1 MHRATGTWPLGVLG
15 LCLALETP
23 HTRAAGPA
31 GIKLDGTLGPSAA
44 ALTGPMYAITQNFG
58 KLAGGNLYF
67 SFQYFNVATGETALF
82 STTSAG
88 INNVISR
95 VTGGYASTIDGTIQ
109 LQAASGAPNLFLIN
123 PSGVTFTANAV
134 IDVPAS
140 FYVSTANYLKFSDG
154 NFYVDPTRMSTLS
167 AAAPEAFGFLG
178 TTRAPVNIQG
188 ATLSAGVNGAGDFQ
202 IAAGDVTIDGS
213 GANAGIT
220 ETTGAIEVTAV
231 GSASGEVPLSG
242 PFAATDGTVTLT
254 NGALLWSQGLGTT
267 AGAGIAVNAGSL
279 LIDGEA
285 ASVVTGIYAG
295 STTGAPAPITVAIGN
310 DAQIINGGAIS
321 SFNTY
326 PGGAANVSLSAGSLT
341 IDGGTA
347 SAFTGIESLAAGA
360 GTGAPLQLTVTG
372 ATTITDDG
380 VIFSEAESTGNAG
393 EVVLSTGSLLI
404 DGSNQS
410 SFTGIQSFTAA
421 TGSGAPLQ
429 LTVAGATAISNGGL
443 IYSGTNAAGS
453 AGSIGLST
461 GSLLIDGGDEGIF
474 TGIESLTQATGT
486 GAPVQVSVAGATTIR
501 DDGSIYSGA
510 EAAGN
515 AGNIVLSTGTLQI
528 DGGNQS
534 SFTGIESVAAGSG
547 TGASVQ
553 VTATGASTISDGGA
567 IYALAEAAGNGGNIT
582 LSSGALQLAAS
593 NDDVNTLI
601 EALTMGSGNSGS
613 VQVSASSLS
622 MSAPA
627 SATLLPVQIST
638 ATAVGSSGS
647 AGPVSLQVSG
657 NVSLAGAVT
666 INSSNDASGN
676 TGQVNLQALG
686 TLSMSDGA
694 EVFTATYSGAGN
706 GGNLGVTAGALDIA
720 SSSIANTTNI
730 TTLTDGQ
737 GNAGAMTI
745 HAGSLSIDG
754 AGSNLGF
761 TGINSYS
768 DGSGAGG
775 AIQIDVTGAANMA
788 NGGIISST
796 AYAQG
801 NGGIL
806 SLTAAALQIQGVA
819 GAVTTDIAS
828 ASYGSGDAGA
838 IIIHSGSLSIDGAGS
853 NLGFTGINSS
863 SNAAGSGGA
872 VQIDVT
878 GTATIANG
886 GQINSEANAQG
897 NAGNIVMSAGSLLLQ
912 DSGNTSTTG
921 IYAGTYGAG
930 ASGAVQVTADTL
942 TMVGRASLSGSPV
955 AIQSSTNA
963 DATGV
968 AGNVNIDVS
977 GNISLTGGSIA
988 SNTYSSAAGG
998 QVTVNALGTVSLL
1011 AGGSLEAA
1019 STGGTGNGGSVNL
1032 TAAALDIALQG
1043 SSAET
1048 GVIASSSTGNAGD
1061 IQINV
1066 GSLSIEGGAGTG
1078 QADID
1083 ASTSGAGAGGQI
1095 RIDVTGAATL
1105 ADSAQITAATFGSG
1119 NAGNIEL
1126 TAGSLT
1132 LQANGNPN
1140 AHTAIAADTD
1150 GAGNAGSVQINAG
1163 TLTMTSVAPSAANQ
1177 NQPVFISSD
1186 ADPGSSGSAGNVTVD
1201 IAGNISMTGNAQI
1214 GSDTYS
1220 PGHAG
1225 RVTVNAGGSIL
1236 LQDGSYFSSVS
1247 NTGSGNAGDISV
1259 SAAALD
1265 IEGQGSAL
1273 TGISTESFSAGNSG
1287 NIKVQVG
1294 SLLLNG
1300 GGAGGTGTAIDSE
1313 VYPEG
1318 DNGIGGAG
1326 GSIIVQV
1333 SGNATLQNG
1342 AKISTTSYGSGPAGD
1357 LSLSAA
1363 SLVLGGGDYRS
1374 IISSGAR
1381 AGSAGQAGNVTID
1394 VGSLEVLEDGS
1405 INIADNATVA
1415 YPDRIRPTRIAITAG
1430 QIDLDNGLITAASTG
1445 NIAASSID
1453 INYGSALRMDPST
1466 IETSSQDGNGG
1477 PITITGAG
1485 PLLISHSN
1493 ITTSVLGTSN
1503 GNGGDITIDVPVIA
1517 IDTGAI
1523 QANTLAPLASGGTV
1537 IINAQAL
1544 VPSYQSF
1551 VLGGSAIAFD
1561 PTSTGLNVVQAAA
1574 PDGVSGVLSVTVPTL
1589 DLGNA
1594 LLGLTGRPAAPVTLG
1609 RDLCGSARG
1618 SSLAISGLGGVAP
1631 SAYDPLWID
1640 PQQTWPQAVA
1650 SSVSFTQAEE
1660 ITPCR

>member
-1 MHRATGTWPLGVLG
+1 MHRATGTLPVGVLG
-15 LCLALETP
+15 LCLALQTP
-23 HTRAAGPA
+23 SGRAAGPA
-31 GIKLDGTLGPSAA
+31 GIKLDGTLGPSVA
-44 ALTGPMYAITQNFG
+44 ALAGPTYAITQNFG

-134 IDVPAS
+134 IDVPAA

-154 NFYVDPTRMSTLS
+154 NFYVDPTKMSTLS

-231 GSASGEVPLSG
+231 GSATGEVSLSG

-254 NGALLWSQGLGTT
+254 DGALLWSQGVGAT

-279 LIDGEA
+279 LIDGQA

-321 SFNTY
+321 SFNAY
-326 PGGAANVSLSAGSLT
+326 PGVAANVSLSAGSLT

-347 SAFTGIESLAAGA
+347 SAFTGIESLAAAA
-360 GTGAPLQLTVTG
+360 GTGAPLQLTVVA
-372 ATTITDDG
+372 ATTISDDG
-380 VIFSEAESTGNAG
+380 VLYSEAESTGNAG
-393 EVVLSTGSLLI
+393 NVVLSTGSLLI

-410 SFTGIQSFTAA
+410 SFTGIQSFTDAA
-421 TGSGAPLQ
+421 GSGAPLQ
-429 LTVAGATAISNGGL
+429 LTVAGATTIRDGGS
-443 IYSGTNAAGS
+443 IYSGTNAAG
-453 AGSIGLST
+453 
-461 GSLLIDGGDEGIF
+461 
-474 TGIESLTQATGT
+474 
-486 GAPVQVSVAGATTIR
+486 
-501 DDGSIYSGA
+501 
-510 EAAGN
+510 N
-515 AGNIVLSTGTLQI
+515 AGDIVLSTGTLLI
-528 DGGNQS
+528 DGGNETS
-534 SFTGIESVAAGSG
+534 FFTGIESVAAAAGAGGSLQVSVA
-547 TGASVQ
+547 GA
-553 VTATGASTISDGGA
+553 ATISDGGD
-567 IYALAEAAGNGGNIT
+567 IYSVADAAGNGGNIT
-582 LSSGALQLAAS
+582 LSTGALQLEASDAA
-593 NDDVNTLI
+593 VNTLI

-613 VQVSASSLS
+613 VQVAADSLT
-622 MSAPA
+622 MSAPPSLGA
-627 SATLLPVQIST
+627 YAVQI
-638 ATAVGSSGS
+638 ATGTGVGSSG
-647 AGPVSLQVSG
+647 AAG
-657 NVSLAGAVT
+657 NVAVQVAGNVAIAGT
-666 INSSNDASGN
+666 AAIDSNTNASGN
-676 TGQVNLQALG
+676 AGQVNVQALG
-686 TLSMSDGA
+686 TLSMGDDAGI
-694 EVFTATYSGAGN
+694 FTANYSAPGN
-706 GGNLGVTAGALDIA
+706 GGNLSVTAGALDIA
-720 SSSIANTTNI
+720 STASASVTNI
-730 TTLTDGQ
+730 ATLTDAA
-737 GNAGAMTI
+737 GNAGALTV
-745 HAGSLSIDG
+745 HTGSLSIDG

-768 DGSGAGG
+768 DGSGAAG
-775 AIQIDVTGAANMA
+775 AIQIDVTGAASMA

-801 NGGIL
+801 NGGTL

-819 GAVTTDIAS
+819 SAVTTNIAS

-878 GTATIANG
+878 GPATIANG
-886 GQINSEANAQG
+886 GQIATGAYAQG
-897 NAGNIVMSAGSLLLQ
+897 SAGNIVMSAGSLLLQ
-912 DSGNTSTTG
+912 DSGNASTTG
-921 IYAGTYGAG
+921 IYASTVGAG
-930 ASGAVQVTADTL
+930 FSGALQVTADTL
-942 TMVGRASLSGSPV
+942 TMVGPASAAGNPV
-955 AIQSSTNA
+955 SISTSTNGS
-963 DATGV
+963 ATGV
-968 AGNVNIDVS
+968 AGDVNIDVS
-977 GNISLTGGSIA
+977 GNISLTGGAIG

-998 QVTVNALGTVSLL
+998 QVTVKALGTVSLL
-1011 AGGSLEAA
+1011 AGGAIDAA
-1019 STGGTGNGGSVNL
+1019 SDGGTGNAGGISL
-1032 TAAALDIALQG
+1032 TAAALDITGQG
-1043 SSAET
+1043 STAET
-1048 GVIASSSTGNAGD
+1048 GVIASADAGNAGD
-1061 IQINV
+1061 IQIHV
-1066 GSLSIEGGAGTG
+1066 GTLSMDDGPGTG
-1078 QADID
+1078 YADID
-1083 ASTSGAGAGGQI
+1083 ASTIGTGAGGQI

-1105 ADSAQITAATFGSG
+1105 ADSAQITAATVGAG

-1126 TAGSLT
+1126 TAASLT

-1150 GAGNAGSVQINAG
+1150 GAGNAGSIQINAG
-1163 TLTMTSVAPSAANQ
+1163 TLTMTSVAPSTTNQ

-1201 IAGNISMTGNAQI
+1201 VAGNISMTGNAQI
-1214 GSDTYS
+1214 GSDTFS
-1220 PGHAG
+1220 PRDAG
-1225 RVTVNAGGSIL
+1225 RVVVNAGGSIL
-1236 LQDGSYFSSVS
+1236 LQDGAYFSSVS
-1247 NTGSGNAGDISV
+1247 NIGSGNAGDISV

-1300 GGAGGTGTAIDSE
+1300 GGAGGSGTTIDSE

-1318 DNGIGGAG
+1318 DGGVGGAG
-1326 GSIIVQV
+1326 GSIVVQV

-1363 SLVLGGGDYRS
+1363 GLVLGGGSYRS

-1381 AGSAGQAGNVTID
+1381 EGSAGQAGNVTID
-1394 VGSLEVLEDGS
+1394 VGWLQVLEDGS

-1415 YPDRIRPTRIAITAG
+1415 NPDRIRPTRIAITAG

-1453 INYGSALRMDPST
+1453 INYGSGLRMDPST

-1517 IDTGAI
+1517 LDTGAI

-1551 VLGGSAIAFD
+1551 VLGGGAIAFD
-1561 PTSTGLNVVQAAA
+1561 PTSSGLNVVQAAA

-1594 LLGLTGRPAAPVTLG
+1594 LLGLTGRPAAPVALG
-1609 RDLCGSARG
+1609 RDLCGFAHG

-1640 PQQTWPQAVA
+1640 PGQALHEAAMGSRYLMVA
-1650 SSVSFTQAEE
+1650 AASADDIARGALSG
-1660 ITPCR
+1660 CR